1 MNRKEQILKLIVEHF
16 IQTAEPLGSATLI
29 EKYHLPFSSATIRN
43 EMSELEEMGYIEK
56 THTSSGRVPSS
67 KGYKYY
73 VENLRDEG
81 LDDAIKHQLTTVL
94 SDSNKAMNDIIGES
108 CEILSSMTNLTSIV
122 LGNDSKYECLNK
134 IQIIPLNETSAV
146 AVFVTSKGRVQYKN
160 FAVSPNNSIEDISKC
175 IEILNDR
182 LVGSS
187 IDSVLDKLESLK
199 PILKDYIDRYQV
211 FFKTFVDTLN
221 ALRKDDVNVYGQE
234 KILEQPEFF
243 TSQEKLKKLFH
254 LIEDDKVFQLVK
266 NQQDKINV
274 LIGNEIE
281 QDLDDDVTLIST
293 SVNVDGQVKTIALL
307 GPTRM
312 DYQRAI
318 NAMAYLAEQIGILND
333 EKEDS

>member
-67 KGYKYY
+67 LGYKYY
-73 VENLRDEG
+73 IEHLRDEG
-81 LDDAIKHQLTTVL
+81 LDEGIKNQLTTVL
-94 SDSNKAMNDIIGES
+94 SAQDKAINDIIGES

-122 LGNDSKYECLNK
+122 LGNESSSERLNK

-146 AVFVTSKGRVQYKN
+146 AVFVTSKGRVEYKN
-160 FAVSPNNSIEDISKC
+160 FAISPNNSIDDISKC
-175 IEILNDR
+175 IDILNDR
-182 LVGSS
+182 LVGST

-199 PILKDYIDRYQV
+199 PILKEYIDRYQV

-221 ALRKDDVNVYGQE
+221 SFAKDDVSIYGQE
-234 KILEQPEFF
+234 KILDQPEFF
-243 TSQEKLKKLFH
+243 TSQEKIKKLFH
-254 LIEDDKVFQLVK
+254 LMEDDKVFQLVK
-266 NQQDKINV
+266 SQQDKINV

-281 QDLDDDVTLIST
+281 SDLDDDVTLIST
-293 SVNVDGQVKTIALL
+293 SVNVDGETKTIALL

-312 DYQRAI
+312 DYQKAI
-318 NAMAYLAEQIGILND
+318 NAMVYLAEQIGIISD
-333 EKEDS
+333 DKEDS